1 MAETE
6 KKVDEPKERVEKEL
20 DELNEKIVKLTSF
33 LYGRKFAAAGVSFEM
48 KSCLEE
54 QLGTMQ
60 RYASILQRR
69 LAIWGKSDE
78 ELSRLNKIY

>member
-1 MAETE
+1 MTETE
-6 KKVDEPKERVEKEL
+6 KKVDEAKERVEKEL

-33 LYGRKFAAAGVSFEM
+33 LYGRKFAAAGLSFEM

-69 LAIWGKSDE
+69 LAIWGKSNE
-78 ELSRLNKIY
+78 ELSRLDKIY

>member
-6 KKVDEPKERVEKEL
+6 KKVDEAKERVEKEL

-33 LYGRKFAAAGVSFEM
+33 LYGRKVAAAGVSFEM

>member
-6 KKVDEPKERVEKEL
+6 KKVDEAKERVEKEL

-33 LYGRKFAAAGVSFEM
+33 LYGRKFAAAGLSFEM

-69 LAIWGKSDE
+69 LAIWGKSNE
-78 ELSRLNKIY
+78 ELSRLDKIY

>member
-6 KKVDEPKERVEKEL
+6 KKVDEAKERVEKEL
-20 DELNEKIVKLTSF
+20 DELNEKIMKLTSF
-33 LYGRKFAAAGVSFEM
+33 LYGRKFAAAGLSFEM

-69 LAIWGKSDE
+69 LAIWGKSNE
-78 ELSRLNKIY
+78 ELSRLDKIY